1 MAVYQIPQKSGV
13 VNIAKNTDTISKPFC
28 RPRVKSNA
36 TFVSHISSREKLL
49 LVSESALLFFLL
61 QHIYIYV
68 YETCIKRNKIL
79 NMMKI
84 FIPDPLNLF

>member
-36 TFVSHISSREKLL
+36 TFVSHIFTREKLL
-49 LVSESALLFFLL
+49 LVSESALLFSLL
-61 QHIYIYV
+61 QYV
-68 YETCIKRNKIL
+68 YICIRMKLVL
-79 NMMKI
+79 NVTKS
-84 FIPDPLNLF
+84 

>member
-36 TFVSHISSREKLL
+36 TFVSHISTREKLL
-49 LVSESALLFFLL
+49 LVSESALLFSLL
-61 QHIYIYV
+61 QYVYIYV

-84 FIPDPLNLF
+84 FIPDPFNLF